1 MFDIKRTLSKN
12 KLFTNF
18 ENQEI
23 TDFIIS
29 SHSKTYDYQAG
40 QIMAIRGELLTK
52 IGLVLSGEVEIQ
64 KSYPSGKIVVVN
76 KIPAGGVFG
85 EVAIFSSKKTFPSTV
100 VASLDTKI
108 MFLAKTDIIEIC
120 FQNKKFLNNLLYLLS
135 EKILILDHKLHFL
148 SGENIR
154 QKLCLYLIES
164 YEKQETL
171 TIRLDMSKRKMAE
184 QFGITRPSL
193 SRELMLMKKE
203 GLIDYGNTY
212 IIIKNLQVL
221 EHYL

>member
-1 MFDIKRTLSKN
+1 
-12 KLFTNF
+12 
-18 ENQEI
+18 Q
-23 TDFIIS
+23 
-29 SHSKTYDYQAG
+29 KT
-40 QIMAIRGELLTK
+40 
-52 IGLVLSGEVEIQ
+52 
-64 KSYPSGKIVVVN
+64 YPSGKIVVVN

-85 EVAIFSSKKTFPSTV
+85 EVAIFSSKNTFPSTV

-120 FQNKKFLNNLLYLLS
+120 FQNKKFLNNLLHLLS

-212 IIIKNLQVL
+212 IIIQNLQAL